1 MKVLMLLIALSSSFY
16 QGTSSTNT
24 MLQKPIKTLVESP
37 KSAAY
42 KILVA
47 KCNVCHRKKNPRK
60 VFTLENMESLSP
72 KIFKQVFVKKRM
84 PKGKEN
90 NLSPAEYALLKEW
103 LLTLN

>member
-1 MKVLMLLIALSSSFY
+1 M
-16 QGTSSTNT
+16 
-24 MLQKPIKTLVESP
+24 VESP

-60 VFTLENMESLSP
+60 VFTLANMEDLSP

-90 NLSPAEYALLKEW
+90 NLSSAEYALLKEW